1 MMRRYPRIWSRKIFG
16 KSKLHLWARSAHKC
30 NFDNPNIHFDQ
41 NFWIPSY
48 HISNSELQMS
58 GVQYPKFTFQWKFL
72 IFQLSAS
79 CFETFKKSNSQ
90 YMAQI
95 RFRSCFMFFKQMG
108 QSFFKARYSRLQS
121 LWNHQYCKQEIFH
134 IHIFD
139 LWTNYEI
146 CTRFVLS
153 EALQKPPV
161 NFGRSRYQK
170 PILPPIP
177 NYVAPGT
184 TSVWNFFAKKLIF

>member
-1 MMRRYPRIWSRKIFG
+1 MIRRYPKILVKMNIWIIKVAFVGATRPQMQLWL
-16 KSKLHLWARSAHKC
+16 SKYFPWPK
-30 NFDNPNIHFDQ
+30 
-41 NFWIPSY
+41 FWIPS
-48 HISNSELQMS
+48 HHLANSELQMS
-58 GVQYPKFTFQWKFL
+58 GAQYPKFTFQEKFL

-95 RFRSCFMFFKQMG
+95 RFRSCFTFFKQMK

-121 LWNHQYCKQEIFH
+121 LWNHQYCKQGIFR

-153 EALQKPPV
+153 EALQKHPV
-161 NFGRSRYQK
+161 NFGRSPY
-170 PILPPIP
+170 
-177 NYVAPGT
+177 AH
-184 TSVWNFFAKKLIF
+184 F

>member
-1 MMRRYPRIWSRKIFG
+1 MQLWSSKYSFWPKFLDTFSSFI
-16 KSKLHLWARSAHKC
+16 KSGITDER
-30 NFDNPNIHFDQ
+30 
-41 NFWIPSY
+41 
-48 HISNSELQMS
+48 
-58 GVQYPKFTFQWKFL
+58 VQYPMFTLREKFL

-79 CFETFKKSNSQ
+79 CFETLKKSNSQ

-95 RFRSCFMFFKQMG
+95 RFRSCFMFFKQME

-121 LWNHQYCKQEIFH
+121 LWNHQYCKQGIFH

-161 NFGRSRYQK
+161 NFGRSPYEQ
-170 PILPPIP
+170 PTPPENEDIGGV
-177 NYVAPGT
+177 Y
-184 TSVWNFFAKKLIF
+184 KHLLKLLQTN